1 MNLVSAIR
9 IVGALQRDLAAMA
22 NRYCSSDV
30 VSFFAGEEST
40 LEDIIMD
47 GSDDKLGMEDEIE
60 MEEYDYLLEIGDDGK
75 LVTIM
80 HKQILY
86 LKITGRFAC
95 MQTL

>member
-22 NRYCSSDV
+22 SRYCSSDV
-30 VSFFAGEEST
+30 VSFAGEEST

-47 GSDDKLGMEDEIE
+47 GSDDDLGMEDEIE
-60 MEEYDYLLEIGDDGK
+60 MEEYDNLLEIGDDGK
-75 LVTIM
+75 LVTII